1 LTADQS
7 TDLPISTLQNIL
19 NKMEPWCSMAR
30 VKLFLKQ
37 DELAGAIQ
45 QCHADI
51 SDCLVK
57 LQVLKRAL
65 AKLS

>member
-1 LTADQS
+1 MS
-7 TDLPISTLQNIL
+7 
-19 NKMEPWCSMAR
+19 R
-30 VKLFLKQ
+30 VKLFVKQ
-37 DELAGAIQ
+37 DELAGTIQ

-57 LQVLKRAL
+57 LQVQKRAL

>member
-1 LTADQS
+1 LIADES
-7 TDLPISTLQNIL
+7 TDLSISTLQSIL
-19 NKMEPWCSMAR
+19 TKMEPWCSMAR

-37 DELAGAIQ
+37 DELANTIQ
-45 QCHADI
+45 QCHSDI

-65 AKLS
+65 AKLF

>member
-1 LTADQS
+1 
-7 TDLPISTLQNIL
+7 
-19 NKMEPWCSMAR
+19 MAR